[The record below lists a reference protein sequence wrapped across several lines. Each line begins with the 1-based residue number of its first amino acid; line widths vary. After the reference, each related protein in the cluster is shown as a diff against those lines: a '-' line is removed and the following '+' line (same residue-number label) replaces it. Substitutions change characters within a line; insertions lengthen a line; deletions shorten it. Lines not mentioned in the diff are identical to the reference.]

1 MNKKRWNKS
10 RKSKI
15 SCCNFFPKNRRGQF
29 YLIAAIVIISV
40 IIGFTSIANYSKKK
54 SSEKMNDLRDEMQIE
69 TAKILEYW
77 VNEHPQ
83 VAGRLACINEG
94 KNNLEIC
101 PGATNGGLKEVA
113 GIYADYTDVE
123 NMYFILADK
132 TDAGRAIVS
141 VYLKSIPTTFSIDAG
156 GEEIVEITPIKEE
169 YTSSNFF
176 TPVGDTITININE
189 VPYTFELKSG
199 MNLYFIISKEG
210 YVATNKI

>member
-1 MNKKRWNKS
+1 MQKKRWNKS

-40 IIGFTSIANYSKKK
+40 IIGFTSVANYSKKK
-54 SSEKMNDLRDEMQIE
+54 SSEKINDLRDEMQIE

-83 VAGRLACINEG
+83 TAGRLACINKG
-94 KNNLEIC
+94 KDSTTC
-101 PGATNGGLKEVA
+101 SDATNRGLKEVA
-113 GIYADYTDVE
+113 EIYADYTDVE

-132 TDAGRAIVS
+132 TESRAIVS
-141 VYLKSIPTTFSIDAG
+141 VYLKSIPTTFSIEAG
-156 GEEIVEITPIKEE
+156 KKIEILPVKDE
-169 YTSSNFF
+169 YTSSEFF
-176 TPVGDTITININE
+176 TPAGDTITININE
-189 VPYTFELKSG
+189 VPYAFELKSG